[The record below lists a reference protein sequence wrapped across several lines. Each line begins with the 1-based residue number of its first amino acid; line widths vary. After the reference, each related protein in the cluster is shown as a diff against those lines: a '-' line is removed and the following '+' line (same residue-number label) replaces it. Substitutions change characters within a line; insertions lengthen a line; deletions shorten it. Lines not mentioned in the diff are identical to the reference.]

1 MNLAD
6 EPGTKRT
13 CGLGLK
19 SDSFAFN
26 NWLCWMWS
34 FIHQCVSERS
44 RWLYCCGIG
53 LWSRGLLP
61 PRPLQLPQTLARP
74 HADVQLMFRAG
85 CHRGRS
91 TCGEGLRRRRQW
103 QERDGDN
110 RSVTHINTCRW
121 HTPQHPHWVTT
132 PYCVFKSSWIIHA
145 DPFRPPWC
153 HQRLSCRTR
162 ISEEFASLAATDK
175 QLRLE

>member
-1 MNLAD
+1 MLDVIIYSSVRIRALTLALLLWNRSVVTWSSASTPPAAAAD
-6 EPGTKRT
+6 SRTPARWCSEPGAPSAGPLLR
-13 CGLGLK
+13 
-19 SDSFAFN
+19 
-26 NWLCWMWS
+26 
-34 FIHQCVSERS
+34 SET
-44 RWLYCCGIG
+44 G
-53 LWSRGLLP
+53 
-61 PRPLQLPQTLARP
+61 
-74 HADVQLMFRAG
+74 
-85 CHRGRS
+85 HRGRS

-162 ISEEFASLAATDK
+162 ISEEFASLAATD
-175 QLRLE
+175 